1 MADRVDNDWVDI
13 PDEGNWVDVP
23 EDQEQG
29 TLPEQLVGGA
39 TKGMMRIGRAALGA
53 PTIAVRQAGLLRQWS
68 WAEDVLR
75 EKDPDRQAQLL
86 KGMSESK
93 QAFDKTADALGE
105 AQDWHKQGMQTII
118 ERHPEWKSE
127 PPESFIDLLKNPDKL
142 AVALAESMPVL
153 VAAGVLTAAGQP
165 QIAAALMYTTEGQE
179 AYDQAI
185 ADGASEEDAATAY
198 GVYGVVAGAL
208 EQMQLEGL
216 MKVAKGSY
224 NALLNRTVQK
234 VAKGGLRTAAYGT
247 IKTAAQESLEE
258 MAQGAW
264 QEITAKMVYNK
275 DVPGGVADFID
286 RRAQEAYIG
295 GIMGMIPG
303 VAGGVVGRV
312 QAGRIAAVTEPEA
325 DLTAEDT
332 LIEQRRQQEAK
343 AVEGI
348 NVYRTIDG
356 KKTGLTEADL
366 VIKDDVQVEAATGKP
381 VEIDPEAARG
391 AVTQAPGAPGVAE
404 KVAKKPQILYHGS
417 SEGKIELD
425 PKKRFI
431 SLTTDRAIAE
441 RFAGH
446 DPSKVHRVSI
456 NNLRILVE
464 GTPEYAA
471 FLEAVDPKVELPT
484 SKMWTKENLLRHGYD
499 AVADNKGQGEIR
511 VYNTNKITSIEA
523 PPKPAASEVVETPP
537 TPAVEPTP
545 KPPRL
550 TRRKAL
556 KLGHSLPKKLGWDE
570 AQRRDFMQET
580 VGKSSMKG
588 MKPAEMRTL
597 VAAMQEQA
605 RDQGL
610 LSPENYPKTLFIG
623 AREVETG
630 VFIDESVA
638 TVDALKDR
646 APKQLKMRP
655 RKQAKPRRGV
665 LRTVKAALTGVD
677 NLSIPHLMR
686 QVGAATEGV
695 FKEVGVTNW
704 RRSQHHIS
712 AVFRGGVDML
722 NDALAKAG
730 VSHTD
735 LAKMSAAADPRLEL
749 IKRGREVVGKPK
761 TKYHMVEINGKDFS
775 LSMDELMDMYLASLQ
790 DMGPGHI
797 ESGGFDIRGYKTGPI
812 DEAGMDKLRAIV
824 EADEGAMAAMNA
836 AISIADEYNAPQ
848 LNYTNG
854 RLNPETMEDIA
865 DKKNYWHLE
874 PKQARK
880 IKGKQTYNIS
890 LLENKNILKPRTGGK
905 QPLVIRGFFPRFF
918 SVQYAVAEYVGM
930 AEELRLMN
938 MILNND
944 QVIESLEA
952 KGYTDVRNNLKQLL
966 EWVQSKGSTTT
977 STDKLLGKILHGA
990 YRAVLHY
997 SPEVILSQYMS
1008 TGHYA
1013 GVVPPKYT
1021 KLLTVPPTPK
1031 LVKEMLKHN
1040 PVVWNR
1046 YYAGGQS
1053 AELAELGKLDVTL
1066 RLLTGKHADLNKTG
1080 IAAQQTDL
1088 AAFAQGWKIAKAIT
1102 KDTGVQE
1109 DTPEFWD
1116 AVNDKAE
1123 ELWDTQPSWDKWNKS
1138 INTSQRGIRRVPFLF
1153 RSYFEKSLMM
1163 LHSAN
1168 ATYEASSKTAADR
1181 AKQAQVYGSVV
1192 GSQMATALIRTFIGH
1207 ALWRKR
1213 KSVWDYLAAMAGAP
1227 FGMVAIVGGYMN
1239 RVVGNLIKILAGEK
1253 QRFEGEPL
1261 SSLPGQTVEDF
1272 LIGLNQ
1278 MTDAAGYYLAGD
1290 EDKAMKQT
1298 KQGTRKLIIST
1309 GTMVGVPAR
1318 QIDKIIKILESEKT
1332 TKYGGGYIL

>member
-1 MADRVDNDWVDI
+1 MADRVDNDWIDV
-13 PDEGNWVDVP
+13 PDDDGDWVDVP
-23 EDQEQG
+23 DQPDQEPDFGEQMAG
-29 TLPEQLVGGA
+29 RVAKGFMGLGRALTGLPEHV
-39 TKGMMRIGRAALGA
+39 
-53 PTIAVRQAGLLRQWS
+53 VRQTGLIRQWS

-75 EKDPDRQAQLL
+75 EKDPLRQTELL
-86 KGMSESK
+86 EKMSESK
-93 QAFDKTADALGE
+93 QAFDATAEALGE
-105 AQDWHKQGMQTII
+105 AKDWQEQGAKTII
-118 ERHPEWKSE
+118 RNHPEWKSN
-127 PPESFIDLLKNPDKL
+127 PPEGFIELLKNPREAVL
-142 AVALAESMPVL
+142 AITEALPL
-153 VAAGVLTAAGQP
+153 LIGAGIMSAAGQP
-165 QIAAALMYTTEGQE
+165 NVATAMMFTSEGQSMADQVIVDGGTQEEADIAYDIYGLPAAAMEK
-179 AYDQAI
+179 
-185 ADGASEEDAATAY
+185 
-198 GVYGVVAGAL
+198 
-208 EQMQLEGL
+208 MQLDKFI
-216 MKVAKGSY
+216 KVAKGTY
-224 NALLNRTVQK
+224 NILFNRVVQK
-234 VAKGGLRTAAYGT
+234 VAQKGLKAATYET
-247 IKTAAQESLEE
+247 MKVAASEAIEE

-264 QEITAKMVYNK
+264 QEITAKMVYDK
-275 DVPGGVADFID
+275 DIPGGVADFID
-286 RRAQEAYIG
+286 RRAQEAYLG
-295 GIMGMIPG
+295 FIMGMIPG

-312 QAGRIAAVTEPEA
+312 QAGRAVPMVEAGVAELEA

-332 LIEQRRQQEAK
+332 LVEQRRQQEAK

-366 VIKDDVQVEAATGKP
+366 VIKDGVQVEAATGKP

-391 AVTQAPGAPGVAE
+391 AVVQAPGAPMA
-404 KVAKKPQILYHGS
+404 
-417 SEGKIELD
+417 
-425 PKKRFI
+425 
-431 SLTTDRAIAE
+431 
-441 RFAGH
+441 
-446 DPSKVHRVSI
+446 
-456 NNLRILVE
+456 VE
-464 GTPEYAA
+464 
-471 FLEAVDPKVELPT
+471 
-484 SKMWTKENLLRHGYD
+484 
-499 AVADNKGQGEIR
+499 
-511 VYNTNKITSIEA
+511 
-523 PPKPAASEVVETPP
+523 
-537 TPAVEPTP
+537 PAVEAVPTPKPTP

-588 MKPAEMRTL
+588 MKPVEMRTL
-597 VAAMQEQA
+597 VEAMQEQA

-610 LSPENYPKTLFIG
+610 LPPEDYPKTLFIG
-623 AREVETG
+623 AREVETKT
-630 VFIDESVA
+630 FIDESVA
-638 TVDALKDR
+638 TVGALKDR

-854 RLNPETMEDIA
+854 RLNPETMESIA

-952 KGYTDVRNNLKQLL
+952 KGYTDIRNNLKQLL
-966 EWVQSKGSTTT
+966 EWVQSKDSTTT
-977 STDKLLGKILHGA
+977 STDKLLSKILHGA

-1013 GVVPPKYT
+1013 GVVPPKYA

-1031 LVKEMLKHN
+1031 LVKEMLEHN

-1109 DTPEFWD
+1109 NTPEFWD

-1239 RVVGNLIKILAGEK
+1239 RVVGNLVKILAGEK

-1272 LIGLNQ
+1272 LVGLNQ